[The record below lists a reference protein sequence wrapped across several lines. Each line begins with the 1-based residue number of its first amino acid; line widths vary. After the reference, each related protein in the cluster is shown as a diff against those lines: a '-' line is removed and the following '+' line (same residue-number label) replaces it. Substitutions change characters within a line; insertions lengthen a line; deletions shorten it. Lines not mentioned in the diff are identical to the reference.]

1 MKITDFISILE
12 NIDISF
18 FVGVPD
24 SQLKALCD
32 YLNTETPAKNLT
44 VANEGNAV
52 ATAAGYHLATGKTAC
67 VYLQNSGL
75 GNIIN
80 PVASLLNNRV
90 YGIPVLF
97 VIGWRGEPGIHDE
110 PQHVFQGAITLSLLD
125 VLEIPYVI
133 LSKDVDYEEFS
144 SKLAS
149 FSNLFKE
156 GKSCAVVVRKGS
168 LTFDDVP
175 YQNDFSLK
183 REEVIHSITAVSN
196 NDIIISTTGKTSR
209 ELFEIREHNHES
221 HAYDFLT
228 VGSMG
233 HSSSIALG
241 LAMNRPDKTVW
252 CIDGDGSVLMHMGSL
267 ALIGQQSPKNLIH
280 VVINNLA
287 HESVG
292 GMPTAAGSISLV
304 DIAKACGYK
313 SVLSHSDL
321 DGLNETLSKVSDLPK
336 PVLIEVKSAIG
347 SRSDLG
353 RPTTTPVENKEAL
366 MNYLQEGM
374 L

>member
-110 PQHVFQGAITLSLLD
+110 PQHVFQGAITLSLLE
-125 VLEIPYVI
+125 VLEI
-133 LSKDVDYEEFS
+133 
-144 SKLAS
+144 
-149 FSNLFKE
+149 
-156 GKSCAVVVRKGS
+156 
-168 LTFDDVP
+168 
-175 YQNDFSLK
+175 
-183 REEVIHSITAVSN
+183 
-196 NDIIISTTGKTSR
+196 
-209 ELFEIREHNHES
+209 
-221 HAYDFLT
+221 
-228 VGSMG
+228 
-233 HSSSIALG
+233 
-241 LAMNRPDKTVW
+241 
-252 CIDGDGSVLMHMGSL
+252 
-267 ALIGQQSPKNLIH
+267 
-280 VVINNLA
+280 
-287 HESVG
+287 
-292 GMPTAAGSISLV
+292 
-304 DIAKACGYK
+304 
-313 SVLSHSDL
+313 
-321 DGLNETLSKVSDLPK
+321 
-336 PVLIEVKSAIG
+336 
-347 SRSDLG
+347 
-353 RPTTTPVENKEAL
+353 
-366 MNYLQEGM
+366 
-374 L
+374 